1 MVMTNEF
8 HIKTPAGKKRARGIG
23 IPFDGI
29 PGRFN
34 AITDVAGIEVG
45 YCTLI
50 KGEGPLVVGKG
61 PIRTGV
67 TAILARGK
75 DTPTTPVFAGYH
87 SLNGNGEMTGLLW
100 VEESGMCDGPITIT
114 NTHSCGV
121 ARDAT
126 IQWMVKHRPNET
138 GAWSLPVAGETFDGD
153 LNDIN
158 GFHVKPDHVFE
169 AIDSA
174 AGGAIEY
181 GSVGGGTGMICYD
194 FKGGSGSASRV
205 VEIDNRKYTIGLFV
219 QSNFGVRHELVIAG
233 VPVGKH
239 IKGNEVRTK
248 PAGSIIAVAATDA
261 PLLPHQLKRLA
272 RRIGLGLARSG
283 SISHNG
289 SGDIFIALST
299 ANHEALGS
307 KSNLNDITWLNND
320 SLDPL
325 FEAVVQATDEAIID
339 SMVANGTMTGRDGV
353 TAIALPHEKVIELL
367 TKHSV
372 FAQTESR

>member
-1 MVMTNEF
+1 MTTKS
-8 HIKTPAGKKRARGIG
+8 HTTTASGKKRSRELG
-23 IPFDGI
+23 IPFDGT
-29 PGRFN
+29 PGKFN
-34 AITDVAGIEVG
+34 AITDVNGVKVG

-50 KGEGPLVVGKG
+50 EGDGPLVVGKG

-67 TAILARGK
+67 TAILPRGK
-75 DTPTTPVFAGYH
+75 QSTSTPVFAGSH

-100 VEESGMCDGPITIT
+100 VEESGVCEGPITIT
-114 NTHSCGV
+114 NTHSCGI

-126 IQWMVKHRPNET
+126 IQWMVNHQPQNED
-138 GAWSLPVAGETFDGD
+138 AWSLPVAGETFDGN

-158 GFHVKPDHVFE
+158 GFHVKPEHVFE

-174 AGGAIEY
+174 TGGAIEL

-194 FKGGSGSASRV
+194 FKGGNGSASRM
-205 VEIDNRKYTIGLFV
+205 VEIDNETYTVGLFV
-219 QSNFGVRHELVIAG
+219 QSNFGVRHELVISG

-239 IKGNEVRTK
+239 IQGNEIRSK
-248 PAGSIIAVAATDA
+248 PVGSIIAIAATDA

-272 RRIGLGLARSG
+272 RRISLGMARSG

-299 ANHEALGS
+299 ANEGTLAND
-307 KSNLNDITWLNND
+307 SNHINVECLSND
-320 SLDPL
+320 SLDPI

-339 SMVANGTMTGRDGV
+339 SIIANETMIGRDGV
-353 TAIALPHEKVIELL
+353 TAIALPHERVLELL
-367 TKHSV
+367 VKHCV
-372 FAQTESR
+372 LVQPESS

>member
-1 MVMTNEF
+1 MTE
-8 HIKTPAGKKRARGIG
+8 HSHDITLSGKNRARGLG
-23 IPFDGI
+23 IPFDGT
-29 PGRFN
+29 PGRYN
-34 AITDVAGIEVG
+34 SITDVSGVEIG

-50 KGEGPLVVGKG
+50 EGEGPLVVGQG

-67 TAILARGK
+67 TAILPRGK
-75 DTPTTPVFAGYH
+75 QTVHTPVFAGSH

-100 VEESGMCDGPITIT
+100 VEESGICDGPITIT

-126 IQWMVKHRPNET
+126 IQWMVKQRPNET
-138 GAWSLPVAGETFDGD
+138 DAWSLPVAGETFDGD

-158 GFHVKPDHVFE
+158 GFHIKPEHVFE

-174 AGGAIEY
+174 TGGVIEL

-194 FKGGSGSASRV
+194 FKGGNGSASRV
-205 VEIDNRKYTIGLFV
+205 VEIENKTYTVGLFV
-219 QSNFGVRHELVIAG
+219 QSNFGVRKEFVIAG
-233 VPVGKH
+233 VPVGKN
-239 IKGNEVRTK
+239 IKGNEIRST

-272 RRIGLGLARSG
+272 RRVTLGMARSG

-289 SGDIFIALST
+289 SGDIFIAFST
-299 ANHEALGS
+299 ANETCLQT
-307 KSNLNDITWLNND
+307 KSSLTNVECLTNDA
-320 SLDPL
+320 LDPI

-339 SMVANGTMTGRDGV
+339 SMIANETMIGRDGV
-353 TAIALPHEKVIELL
+353 TAIALPHDRVIELL
-367 TKHSV
+367 GKYGVLSQN
-372 FAQTESR
+372 QTG